1 MSDNPL
7 VLLGQSVSVPSVFH
21 PIMEQQVSS
30 ELQSN
35 VGQSFA
41 VVSIKGKVFGIKFG
55 GQTTQLTMNF
65 NGQQIAAPW
74 FDVVIPKA
82 KAELSKTWYKEG
94 YQDGSEDQPTCW
106 SEDGINPLAPM
117 DQRPIDERT
126 GGPCVD
132 CRMCPMNVFG
142 SKITDAGKQA
152 KACADTRKV
161 LLLPMAPTG
170 QLNQHGFDPGVL
182 DAENI
187 KFGGAMLLRVPAAS
201 LKPMAEYDQKLQQ
214 MGIPYFAVVTRMSF
228 DQTQAYPK
236 FEFKALRMVT
246 DTEAA
251 EIIKVRDSMLAK
263 QILESSMVGAG
274 PAPVSTDPGLVASNV
289 PASMQTV
296 ASQPASNVVPIHS
309 TTAHA
314 APSAPPR
321 VSVVPPQRV
330 MTEAAAGFTYEQYI
344 SSGWTDE
351 QLVENGMMEPLPP
364 AVQVPAAGP
373 QPGNEINVN
382 QNLFATVET
391 LLGR

>member
-7 VLLGQSVSVPSVFH
+7 ALLGQSISVPSLFH
-21 PIMEQQVSS
+21 PLMDQQTSS

-55 GQTTQLTMNF
+55 GQTHQLTINY

-94 YQDGSEDQPTCW
+94 YQDGSEDAPTCW

-126 GGPCVD
+126 GAPCVD

-161 LLLPMAPTG
+161 LVLPTDANG
-170 QLNQHGFDPGVL
+170 AL

-187 KFGGAMLLRVPAAS
+187 KYGGAMMLRIPAAS
-201 LKPMAEYDQKLQQ
+201 LKPLAEYDQKLQQ
-214 MGIPYFAVVTRMSF
+214 MGIPYYAVVTRMSF

-236 FEFKALRMVT
+236 FEFKAVRMVN
-246 DTEAA
+246 DLEAEA
-251 EIIKVRDSMLAK
+251 IIKCRDGLQAK

-274 PAPVSTDPGLVASNV
+274 SPSPVSDDPGLVAGNV
-289 PASMQTV
+289 PASLKPQEAPATV
-296 ASQPASNVVPIHS
+296 TGHASNVVPIHS
-309 TTAHA
+309 TTPQH
-314 APSAPPR
+314 APPATT
-321 VSVVPPQRV
+321 VVPPQRV
-330 MTEAAAGFTYEQYI
+330 LTAKAAGFTLDEWLAK
-344 SSGWTDE
+344 GWTE
-351 QLVENGMMEPLPP
+351 QQLEEHGYMEPLPQ
-364 AVQVPAAGP
+364 AVTVPSGGP

-382 QNLFATVET
+382 PGLFATVET